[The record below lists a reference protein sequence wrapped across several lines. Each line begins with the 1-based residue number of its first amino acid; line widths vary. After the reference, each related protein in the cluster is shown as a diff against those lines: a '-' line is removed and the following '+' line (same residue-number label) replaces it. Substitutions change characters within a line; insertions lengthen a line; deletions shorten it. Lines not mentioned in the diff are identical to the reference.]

1 VFWPVAAVVLALQT
15 PTTAPTETVKALDW
29 ENPLVN
35 GINKLP
41 SRTVSYG
48 GPVVSLDGSWKFHWS
63 GKPDQRPLHFY
74 HLNFDDRSWKTIDVP
89 SCWEM
94 RGYGIPIYTNVRYP
108 HPTNPP
114 YIDHSYNNVGSYR
127 RSFEV
132 PAGWLSKRTV
142 IRFGGVYSA
151 FYVWINGQKVGYSE
165 DSKGPAEF
173 DISPYIKAGT
183 NQIAVEVYRWSDG
196 SYLEDQDMFRYSGI
210 FRSVKLYNE
219 SRNAMRNV
227 ILTPTLENNF
237 KLGRLKIQPGESVGK
252 ATVRAVLMDPSGK
265 VVAQGSGIGT
275 DLELTVPN
283 PKLWTAETPNLY
295 RLKLTSPDD
304 QRSFPV
310 GFRHLEWKSGVFRV
324 NGKPTKILG
333 VNRHEHSPDNGRT
346 VSLAEMKR
354 DITLMKRANINT
366 VRCSHYMNDDRWYDL
381 CDQYG
386 LYVVDEANI
395 ESHGM
400 GYSYE
405 RSLGNN
411 PLWEAAHL
419 DRTERM
425 VSTHRNH
432 PSIIMW
438 SLGNEAGPGRNFKAT
453 SDLIRTLDTSRPIH
467 YERDNSVT
475 DVDSVMYPDVAYVLA
490 QGRQRRTKPFFV
502 CEYAHAM
509 GNAVGNLK
517 EYVDAYFSSDLNMGG
532 CIWDWID
539 QGLRKPLPTGVTHLG
554 RKWFYAYGGDF
565 GDTPNDGPFC
575 GNGLILPDRQ
585 VTPKWKEVQRVY
597 QPIRFSTV
605 GVDNVRFDI
614 INGFYKYSDLEFGW
628 KSTKNGN
635 VTGQGV
641 LKVNSEGIAKL
652 PQYTRDYRFSGE
664 KMLTVKLRKPTQWA
678 PAGFVIAKQ
687 QIVATTESTVEA
699 KLPTDKLTVT
709 QTNGRLKFT
718 GPRFSVEV
726 NTSTGELENFRSGD
740 RLIFGKKGPSLGV
753 FRAFT
758 DNDTWLQGSFW
769 NAGLGDIR
777 PFVQSFQFE
786 KLDAHGARVS
796 VITDYLGFKGNGIR
810 LNAWYTILAD
820 GGIAV
825 DTQFSP
831 IGTLPPLPRLGF
843 DWQAEPGLENLT
855 WYGRGPGESYPDR
868 FQSTDLGTWRST
880 VSKQWSETLR
890 PQEHGNHTDT
900 SWVALTDDKGFGIIA
915 KTSSYDTFAFQA
927 SRFDPRKVDASR
939 HENGEPAK
947 LIPLNP
953 ENRAYV
959 RFDAA
964 TMGLGGASCG
974 PGPMDQYR
982 LTTASDVFK
991 RPWRLELR
999 PVSPGT
1005 KIGQPKE
1012 VPSSRLATV
1021 SREDD
1026 GRLVVDNSMSA
1037 DIYVDGKKVN
1047 EYATYLPN
1055 GGTVVVRGQGY
1066 GAMYPAPAIKTA
1078 FSRMVPRAEIKSGLW
1093 TVDADSFEPGEG
1105 DPSNATDGDTSTF
1118 WHTQYSPT
1126 ETPYPHWLRLDLGSE
1141 KTVRAVQLLPRA
1153 GQSNGRFAKYRLETS
1168 ADGKTWKLLTQGVGK
1183 DSADPIWVEFPDV
1196 TSRWIRLV
1204 TEGEVSG
1211 NPWSALAEIKLYGP
1225 PLTGGPK

>member
-1 VFWPVAAVVLALQT
+1 MFWPVAAILLASQT
-15 PTTAPTETVKALDW
+15 PAGATTDSTKALDW

-48 GPVVSLDGSWKFHWS
+48 GPVVSLDGKWKFHWS
-63 GKPDQRPLHFY
+63 GKPDQRPADFY
-74 HLNFDDRSWKTIDVP
+74 QTGFSDKNWKTIDVP

-108 HPTNPP
+108 YPTNPP

-127 RSFEV
+127 RSFDV
-132 PAGWLSKRTV
+132 PSGWLSRRTV
-142 IRFGGVYSA
+142 VRFGGVYSA
-151 FYVWINGQKVGYSE
+151 FYVWVNGKKVGYSE

-173 DISPYIKAGT
+173 DISPYVKAGS

-227 ILTPTLENNF
+227 ILTPTLENDF

-252 ATVRAVLMDPSGK
+252 ATVRAVLTDPSGM
-265 VVAQGSGIGT
+265 VVAQGSATGT
-275 DLELTVPN
+275 DLELIVPN

-295 RLKLTSPDD
+295 RLNLSSPDD

-411 PLWEAAHL
+411 PLWEASHL

-554 RKWFYAYGGDF
+554 RKWIYAFGGDF

-597 QPIRFSTV
+597 QPIRFYGRGSQ
-605 GVDNVRFDI
+605 DVRVDI
-614 INGFYKYSDLEFGW
+614 INGFYQYSDLQFGW
-628 KSTKNGN
+628 RRTFDGKTIASGP
-635 VTGQGV
+635 
-641 LKVNSEGIAKL
+641 LSVNAKGIAVL
-652 PQYTRDYRFSGE
+652 PKGAQFYRDGE
-664 KMLTVKLRKPTQWA
+664 LLVTASLRRATPWA
-678 PAGFVIAKQ
+678 PAGYVIAKQ
-687 QIVATTESTVEA
+687 QLIASEVTVNDGKKPTAPLQVALGA
-699 KLPTDKLTVT
+699 D
-709 QTNGRLKFT
+709 RYRFT
-718 GPRFSVEV
+718 GPAFSVDL
-726 NTSTGELENFRSGD
+726 SPKTGELQNFRSGS
-740 RLIFGKKGPSLGV
+740 RLIFGAKGPSLGV

-758 DNDTWLQGSFW
+758 DNDTWLQGAFW

-777 PFVQSFQFE
+777 PFVQSIREE
-786 KLDAHGARVS
+786 KLGASATRILV
-796 VITDYLGFKGNGIR
+796 VTDYLGFKGNGIR
-810 LNAWYTILAD
+810 WNGSYTILSD
-820 GGIAV
+820 GGIAI
-825 DTQFSP
+825 DGRFEP

-843 DWQAEPGLENLT
+843 DWEAAPGLEYLK

-880 VSKQWSETLR
+880 VTAQWSETLR
-890 PQEHGNHTDT
+890 PQEHGNHADT
-900 SWVALTDDKGFGIIA
+900 SWVALTDRDGYGILA
-915 KTSSYDTFAFQA
+915 HRPDYRKFAFQA
-927 SRFDPRKVDASR
+927 SRLDPRKVDASR

-947 LIPLNP
+947 LIPLNF
-953 ENRAYV
+953 ENHAYV

-974 PGPMDQYR
+974 PGPMNEYR
-982 LTTASDVFK
+982 LTTASPVFSESF
-991 RPWRLELR
+991 RLDLR
-999 PVSPGT
+999 PLAPGLPTSPSP
-1005 KIGQPKE
+1005 I
-1012 VPSSRLATV
+1012 PSAKSVAV
-1021 SREDD
+1021 SRGE
-1026 GRLVVDNSMSA
+1026 
-1037 DIYVDGKKVN
+1037 DGKLIFGESFYSLKVTVN
-1047 EYATYLPN
+1047 GRTISANDYSLPQGGLVMVRSEYP
-1055 GGTVVVRGQGY
+1055 G
-1066 GAMYPAPAIKTA
+1066 MYPSPVTQVQ
-1078 FSRMVPRAEIKSGLW
+1078 FPPMSPKSVIPSNGW

-1118 WHTQYSPT
+1118 WHTQYSPS
-1126 ETPYPHWLRLDLGSE
+1126 ETPYPHWLRLNLGAE
-1141 KTVRAVQLLPRA
+1141 KTLRAVQLLPRT
-1153 GQSNGRFAKYRLETS
+1153 GQSNGRFAKFRLETS
-1168 ADGKTWKLLTQGVGK
+1168 ADGKTWKFLAQGVGK
-1183 DSADPIWVEFPDV
+1183 DSSDPIWVEFPDV

-1204 TEGEVSG
+1204 TESEVSG

-1225 PLTGGPK
+1225 PSTGGPN

>member
-1 VFWPVAAVVLALQT
+1 
-15 PTTAPTETVKALDW
+15 
-29 ENPLVN
+29 
-35 GINKLP
+35 
-41 SRTVSYG
+41 
-48 GPVVSLDGSWKFHWS
+48 
-63 GKPDQRPLHFY
+63 
-74 HLNFDDRSWKTIDVP
+74 
-89 SCWEM
+89 
-94 RGYGIPIYTNVRYP
+94 
-108 HPTNPP
+108 
-114 YIDHSYNNVGSYR
+114 
-127 RSFEV
+127 
-132 PAGWLSKRTV
+132 
-142 IRFGGVYSA
+142 
-151 FYVWINGQKVGYSE
+151 
-165 DSKGPAEF
+165 
-173 DISPYIKAGT
+173 
-183 NQIAVEVYRWSDG
+183 
-196 SYLEDQDMFRYSGI
+196 
-210 FRSVKLYNE
+210 
-219 SRNAMRNV
+219 
-227 ILTPTLENNF
+227 
-237 KLGRLKIQPGESVGK
+237 
-252 ATVRAVLMDPSGK
+252 
-265 VVAQGSGIGT
+265 VAQGSGTGT
-275 DLELTVPN
+275 DFELAIPN

-295 RLKLTSPDD
+295 RLKLSSPDD

-366 VRCSHYMNDDRWYDL
+366 VRCAHYMNDDRWYDL

-411 PLWEAAHL
+411 PLWEASHL

-425 VSTHRNH
+425 VTTHRNH

-539 QGLRKPLPTGVTHLG
+539 QGLRKPLPAGVTHLG
-554 RKWFYAYGGDF
+554 RKWFYAFGGDF

-597 QPIRFSTV
+597 QPIEFVSNGYSKVR
-605 GVDNVRFDI
+605 VDIR
-614 INGFYKYSDLEFGW
+614 NGAYKLSDLDYRW
-628 KSTKNGN
+628 KQTFDGK
-635 VTGQGV
+635 VVGQGKV
-641 LKVNSEGIAKL
+641 TLDKDGYATMVGAPDSNSRKGETQISAHLKAATL
-652 PQYTRDYRFSGE
+652 
-664 KMLTVKLRKPTQWA
+664 WA
-678 PAGFVIAKQ
+678 PAGYAIAKAQ
-687 QIVATTESTVEA
+687 VGTYNTPNAGYQPEVPRS
-699 KLPTDKLTVT
+699 KLGL
-709 QTNGRLKFT
+709 LKSELLPLSARFT
-718 GPRFSVEV
+718 GENFSVEV
-726 NTSTGELENFRSGD
+726 SRKTGELQNFRSGG
-740 RLIFGKKGPSLGV
+740 RLIFGKSGPSLGV

-777 PFVQSFQFE
+777 PFIQSFQFE
-786 KLDAHGARVS
+786 KLDAHAARVS
-796 VITDYLGFKGNGIR
+796 VVTDYLGFKGNGIR

-880 VSKQWSETLR
+880 VSRQWSETLR

-900 SWVALTDDKGFGIIA
+900 SWMALTDDKGFGIIA
-915 KTSSYDTFAFQA
+915 KSSAYDTFAFQA
-927 SRFDPRKVDASR
+927 SRFDPRKIDASR

-947 LIPLNP
+947 FIPLSP
-953 ENRAYV
+953 ENHAYV

-991 RPWRLELR
+991 QPWRLELR
-999 PVSPGT
+999 PVRPGL
-1005 KIGQPKE
+1005 KLGQPKE

-1026 GRLVVDNSMSA
+1026 GRLVVGDSMTA
-1037 DIYVDGKKVN
+1037 DIFVDGKQVN
-1047 EYATYLPN
+1047 EYAAYLPN
-1055 GGTVVVRGQGY
+1055 GGTVVVRGHAY
-1066 GAMYPAPAIKTA
+1066 GTMYPAPAITTK
-1078 FSRMVPRAEIKSGLW
+1078 FSRMVPRAQVKPGLW

-1105 DPSNATDGDTSTF
+1105 EPGNAIDGDPSTF
-1118 WHTQYSPT
+1118 WHTRYSPT
-1126 ETPYPHWLRLDLGSE
+1126 ETPYPHWLRINLGTPTSFH
-1141 KTVRAVQLLPRA
+1141 AIQLLPRM
-1153 GQSNGRFAKYRLETS
+1153 GQSNGRFSKFRIETS
-1168 ADGKTWKLLTQGVGK
+1168 TDGQTWQTVARGSGK
-1183 DSADPIWVEFPDV
+1183 DSTDPILVEFPEV
-1196 TSRWIRLV
+1196 KSQWVRLV
-1204 TEGEVSG
+1204 TESEVSG
-1211 NPWSALAEIKLYGP
+1211 NPWTALAEFRLFKRP
-1225 PLTGGPK
+1225 